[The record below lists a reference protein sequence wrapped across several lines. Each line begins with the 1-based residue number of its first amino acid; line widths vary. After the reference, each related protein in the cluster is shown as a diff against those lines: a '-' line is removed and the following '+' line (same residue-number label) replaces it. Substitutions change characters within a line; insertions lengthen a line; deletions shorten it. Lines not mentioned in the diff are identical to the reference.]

1 MNLEIYIT
9 NPGGNVFALRNLPEE
24 VIAVLFAYYS
34 RSPDD
39 MESMLQKLID
49 SGDVQVSPFDAQQ
62 VTSAKA
68 REFHAKYVIGY
79 GHSSVA
85 EHAIVHLGFERVS
98 MIAAKTIEDCRLGS
112 YTEKSTR
119 YVQFSTESYLR
130 PDEITRDPRLSTKY
144 DALMTDL
151 FATYAKWYEPMKA
164 HIRKQHPPTEN
175 QRKSAYESA
184 LHAKVCDVLRYLL
197 PASTLTNVGVT
208 VNARTAAHMI
218 SKLASSPLCEMVKL
232 AHEAKTE
239 ACKVVPTLVKYAEQ
253 SPYRASQYYGIDVD
267 GLDMSGLIDIDSK
280 VWVSAAGAETPIAA
294 SLLYEASNVNRAAI
308 MGYLLT
314 ADNRKELV
322 SSIITKALKDRGAHD
337 SVPRAFE
344 FSNVTFDLLVDFGAY
359 RDIQRHRMASQLA
372 QSITTEHGYV
382 TPDEIVEIGYGDE
395 YRRLMDRADF
405 CHHVIQ
411 QHEGFAAQ
419 YVVPMAYK
427 RRCVFQMNM
436 REVFQFIELRSAPQ
450 GHRSYR
456 EIAQELYRQVYAL
469 YPTIGQH
476 IRCNMEGAGLERL
489 QAEER
494 AAEKRE
500 QK

>member
-1 MNLEIYIT
+1 MSLESYIT

-49 SGDVQVSPFDAQQ
+49 SGDVQVSPLADTQQ

-98 MIAAKTIEDCRLGS
+98 MIAAKAIEDCRLGS

-130 PDEITRDPRLSTKY
+130 PDEIARDPRISAKY

-151 FATYAKWYEPMKA
+151 FTTYAKWYDPMKE
-164 HIRKQHPPTEN
+164 HIRKQYPPAEN

-208 VNARTAAHMI
+208 MNARTAAHMI
-218 SKLASSPLCEMVKL
+218 SKLASSPLCEMMKL

-239 ACKVVPTLVKYAEQ
+239 ACKVVPTLVKYAEH
-253 SPYRASQYYGIDVD
+253 SPYRASQYYGMDVD
-267 GLDMSGLIDIDSK
+267 EVAMFGFDPQGTSAVHISK
-280 VWVSAAGAETPIAA
+280 CDNESSVAAGI
-294 SLLYEASNVNRAAI
+294 LYE
-308 MGYLLT
+308 
-314 ADNRKELV
+314 
-322 SSIITKALKDRGAHD
+322 SSKCL
-337 SVPRAFE
+337 
-344 FSNVTFDLLVDFGAY
+344 
-359 RDIQRHRMASQLA
+359 
-372 QSITTEHGYV
+372 
-382 TPDEIVEIGYGDE
+382 
-395 YRRLMDRADF
+395 
-405 CHHVIQ
+405 
-411 QHEGFAAQ
+411 
-419 YVVPMAYK
+419 
-427 RRCVFQMNM
+427 
-436 REVFQFIELRSAPQ
+436 
-450 GHRSYR
+450 
-456 EIAQELYRQVYAL
+456 
-469 YPTIGQH
+469 
-476 IRCNMEGAGLERL
+476 
-489 QAEER
+489 
-494 AAEKRE
+494 
-500 QK
+500 